1 MDKKRHARVKRAT
14 TETQIELELALD
26 GTGEY
31 EVKTG
36 IGFFDHMLELFARH
50 GFFDLKLSCQ
60 GDLDVDAH
68 HCVEDVG
75 ICLGQAIDKALADRS
90 GICRYGTGYVP
101 MDESLAR
108 AVVDLSGRPFLF
120 FNVEFRPTKVGQFD
134 IELVREFFQAVAN
147 NGKITL
153 HLDLLRG
160 SNAHHSIEALFKAFG
175 RALDQASSSQ
185 QRVKGV
191 LSTKGE
197 L

>member
-1 MDKKRHARVKRAT
+1 MDKKRDARVKRAT

-90 GICRYGTGYVP
+90 RICRYGTSYVP

-120 FNVEFRPTKVGQFD
+120 FNAEFRPTKVGQFD
-134 IELVREFFQAVAN
+134 TELVREFFQAVAN

-175 RALDQASSSQ
+175 RALDLASVCE

-191 LSTKGE
+191 LSTKGK

>member
-1 MDKKRHARVKRAT
+1 MDPKRDARVKRAT

-31 EVKTG
+31 EVKTE

>member
-1 MDKKRHARVKRAT
+1 MDPKRDARVKRAT

-75 ICLGQAIDKALADRS
+75 ICLGQAIDKGLADRS

-175 RALDQASSSQ
+175 RALDRASSSQ
-185 QRVKGV
+185 QGGKGV

>member
-1 MDKKRHARVKRAT
+1 MDKKRHARVKRTT

-90 GICRYGTGYVP
+90 GIFRYGTDYVP

-134 IELVREFFQAVAN
+134 TELVREFFQAVAN

-175 RALDQASSSQ
+175 RGLDLASAFDEKI
-185 QRVKGV
+185 KGV
-191 LSTKGE
+191 LSTKE
-197 L
+197 RL